1 MSTPTWP
8 SLYNPSIELIDIEHN
23 APVQPGGAYLSNS
36 IDVFR
41 FTLYWTLIF
50 YCPIFLLCGLFA
62 FWNIN
67 FPPALRPLN
76 RTDASNPTHHPR
88 KSPRRV
94 ASHRQHK
101 RSGIDNPRFSPSTV
115 DSYYPLSPL
124 NRTPASTRPEPPP
137 PPEARPSTSAS
148 FPTATSFPGLHPSTM
163 PTLQLSPHTG
173 TSPTL
178 TTQLQGRSAT
188 QIPHPPPMQNPKR
201 KYKIKERKRSSRLT
215 FAFLVLL
222 TFLAAGLAGAVL
234 TAAILGFI
242 VAAFFRS
249 VDYHMS
255 TWIPFLLAFIS
266 SFVGFI
272 SLWPSVIDII

>member
-62 FWNIN
+62 FWNLN

-88 KSPRRV
+88 ESSRRA

-101 RSGIDNPRFSPSTV
+101 RSGIDNPRFSPST
-115 DSYYPLSPL
+115 
-124 NRTPASTRPEPPP
+124 
-137 PPEARPSTSAS
+137 
-148 FPTATSFPGLHPSTM
+148 
-163 PTLQLSPHTG
+163 
-173 TSPTL
+173 
-178 TTQLQGRSAT
+178 
-188 QIPHPPPMQNPKR
+188 R